1 MVELFEEEL
10 CPLIVTLD
18 STDPPEPLIITFEV
32 LLTFWKAEPFP
43 DPNNLLGNG
52 GGEFSLED
60 GGTSPKSYLKNK
72 TKIKIMIRF
81 ENLFLS
87 PSFVQ

>member
-18 STDPPEPLIITFEV
+18 RTDPPEPLIITFEV

-60 GGTSPKSYLKNK
+60 GGTSPKSYLKKGQNK
-72 TKIKIMIRF
+72 NQDTISKFK
-81 ENLFLS
+81 
-87 PSFVQ
+87 P